1 MLELHGEKKIEALGS
16 KVEESN
22 ITQEMAVLQSLI
34 SPWKWKGKKE
44 KKSYYNRGHSN
55 LDTGF
60 NFVERTKH
68 IAVLVV
74 Q

>member
-44 KKSYYNRGHSN
+44 KKIITIQGIRIW
-55 LDTGF
+55 TP
-60 NFVERTKH
+60 
-68 IAVLVV
+68 IQVLTLSSGA
-74 Q
+74 